1 MLKLIL
7 LNALYLLL
15 CFCLINC
22 DSENFHNEETPVCGG
37 FIEFDTSF
45 PIDVKKQIDYSSI
58 NVQLFTMD
66 MILKD
71 HTNLAASGYYFLP
84 IYDNESFILKIS
96 GPNGMNFEPEQYV
109 FQVDAEKL
117 IKEMCQKDINF
128 KFRGYIVEGQVS
140 TFGSNDGPE
149 ELTLVLV
156 DQKDEKIQTTKTVE
170 KGLFKFKPINPGT
183 YTLKPLDDISLFD
196 KNHNQFTFTVNLN
209 DSNFLERA
217 LIIRGFTVS
226 GKVLADNEPLSE
238 ISTYIYSF
246 NSTLTQNYNCDY
258 GIIEN
263 LNENV
268 YNDLTPFCS
277 VNTDSN
283 GSFGFKNIPY
293 GKFLVKPIYKDKYVS
308 YNTVPQ
314 TETFDVE
321 HKDFKIEQPFQ
332 VNNFSIYGFVVN
344 SIKNGI
350 PNVTIKIDGQIKAIT
365 DVNGTYKLENLT
377 PGNYDLEAQESDM
390 FFEPLTN
397 IKITANMK
405 KLPDLMVTDYKL
417 CGKILI
423 EATEYFSIAKRTVI
437 LQDANDKSSKKER
450 RTITDNQGKYCFEV
464 KPGTYHIKP
473 VLTQDEKDSD
483 LHLQPEFYDLEV
495 VDRPLLDVNFYQSK
509 VVISGK
515 IHCIAECEKDIKVKL
530 ISGKTD
536 RVVSTI
542 FFLIFVINFLNTYN
556 LLLKIFQLNA
566 NVNDKHEFVF
576 NDILSGQYR
585 LAIIK
590 PEWCWDQEDIQIK
603 VQNTDVKN
611 IDFKQ
616 AG

>member
-1 MLKLIL
+1 MLKLIF

-22 DSENFHNEETPVCGG
+22 DSENYQNEETPVCGG
-37 FIEFDTSF
+37 FIEFDESI
-45 PIDVKKQIDYSSI
+45 PVEIKKQIDYSSI

-109 FQVDAEKL
+109 FQVDAEKS
-117 IKEMCQKDINF
+117 IKEMCHKDINF

-149 ELTLVLV
+149 GITLVLV
-156 DQKDEKIQTTKTVE
+156 DEKDQKIQTTKTVE
-170 KGLFKFKPINPGT
+170 KGLFKFKPINPAT

-196 KNHNQFTFTVNLN
+196 KNHNQLKFTINLN
-209 DSNFLERA
+209 ASNFFERA

-226 GKVLADNEPLSE
+226 GKVLADNEPLSG

-258 GIIEN
+258 GTVEN

-268 YNDLTPFCS
+268 YKGLTPFCS

-283 GSFGFKNIPY
+283 GSFVFKNIPY
-293 GKFLVKPIYKDKYVS
+293 GKFLVKSIYKDKYVS
-308 YNTVPQ
+308 YDTVPE
-314 TETFDVE
+314 TEFFDVE
-321 HKDFKIEQPFQ
+321 HKDFKIEKPFQ
-332 VNNFSIYGFVVN
+332 VNNFSIYGLVVN
-344 SIKNGI
+344 SKKNGI
-350 PNVTIKIDGQIKAIT
+350 PNVTIKIDGQVKAIT
-365 DVNGTYKLENLT
+365 DPNGIYKLENLT
-377 PGNYDLEAQESDM
+377 PGNYDLEAQENDM

-397 IKITANMK
+397 IKITAHMK

-423 EATEYFSIAKRTVI
+423 EATEYFSTAKRTVI

-464 KPGTYHIKP
+464 KPGTYHIMP

-483 LHLQPEFYDLEV
+483 LHLQPEYYDLEV

-515 IHCIAECEKDIKVKL
+515 IHCISECEKDIKVKL

-536 RVVSTI
+536 RVV
-542 FFLIFVINFLNTYN
+542 
-556 LLLKIFQLNA
+556 
-566 NVNDKHEFVF
+566 
-576 NDILSGQYR
+576 R
-585 LAIIK
+585 II
-590 PEWCWDQEDIQIK
+590 
-603 VQNTDVKN
+603 
-611 IDFKQ
+611 
-616 AG
+616 

>member
-7 LNALYLLL
+7 LNAFYLLL
-15 CFCLINC
+15 CLCMINC
-22 DSENFHNEETPVCGG
+22 DSENFQNEETPVCGG
-37 FIEFDTSF
+37 FIEFDET
-45 PIDVKKQIDYSSI
+45 ILADIKKQIDYSSI

-109 FQVDAEKL
+109 FQMDPEKS
-117 IKEMCQKDINF
+117 INEICQKDINF

-149 ELTLVLV
+149 GITLVLF
-156 DQKDEKIQTTKTVE
+156 DQTEQKVQTTKTVE
-170 KGLFKFKPINPGT
+170 KGLFKFKPINPGS
-183 YTLKPLDDISLFD
+183 YTIKPLDDINLFD
-196 KNHNQFTFTVNLN
+196 KNHNHYKFTVNLN
-209 DSNFLERA
+209 ASNFFERA

-226 GKVLADNEPLSE
+226 GKVQAESEPLSG
-238 ISTYIYSF
+238 ISTFIYAF

-258 GIIEN
+258 GNTEH
-263 LNENV
+263 LNENA
-268 YNDLTPFCS
+268 YKGLTPFCS
-277 VNTDSN
+277 VNTDKDGN
-283 GSFGFKNIPY
+283 FVFKNIPF
-293 GKFLVKPIYKDKYVS
+293 GKFLVKPLYNDKYVS
-308 YNTVPQ
+308 YDTNPE

-321 HKDFKIEQPFQ
+321 HRDFKIEHPFQ
-332 VNNFSIYGFVVN
+332 VNNFSIFGLVVN
-344 SIKNGI
+344 SKKNGI
-350 PNVTIKIDGQIKAIT
+350 PNVTIKIDGQVKAIT
-365 DVNGTYKLENLT
+365 DVNGIYKLENLT
-377 PGNYDLEAQESDM
+377 PGNYDLEAQADDM

-397 IKITANMK
+397 IKITAHMRR
-405 KLPDLMVTDYKL
+405 LPDLMVTDYRL

-423 EATEYFSIAKRTVI
+423 EATEYFSTAKRTVI

-483 LHLQPEFYDLEV
+483 LHLQPEFYDLDLI
-495 VDRPLLDVNFYQSK
+495 DRPLLDVNFYQSK

-515 IHCIAECEKDIKVKL
+515 IKCISECEPDIKVKL

-536 RVVSTI
+536 RVVRTI
-542 FFLIFVINFLNTYN
+542 FIKK
-556 LLLKIFQLNA
+556 LLAYF
-566 NVNDKHEFVF
+566 
-576 NDILSGQYR
+576 
-585 LAIIK
+585 
-590 PEWCWDQEDIQIK
+590 
-603 VQNTDVKN
+603 
-611 IDFKQ
+611 
-616 AG
+616 